1 MNIVKKY
8 AADFDSSVILT
19 GILPTVRKY
28 DLRYENITQNP
39 RYFELCESINRI
51 RGKNFNLKK

>member
-28 DLRYENITQNP
+28 DLRYENIIKIQGILN
-39 RYFELCESINRI
+39 YVSLLIE
-51 RGKNFNLKK
+51 